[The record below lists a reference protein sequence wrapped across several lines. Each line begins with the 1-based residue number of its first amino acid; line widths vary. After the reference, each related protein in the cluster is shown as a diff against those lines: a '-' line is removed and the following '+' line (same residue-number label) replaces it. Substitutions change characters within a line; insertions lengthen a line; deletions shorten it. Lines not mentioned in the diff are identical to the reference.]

1 MKKHSVSIRGHRTS
15 FSLEEPFWQGLQ
27 NIARS
32 RSVPV
37 ARVIMQIDADRGEG
51 ENLSSAIRVFV
62 FNQLTHSEQ
71 KPQ

>member
-27 NIARS
+27 DIART

-37 ARVIMQIDADRGEG
+37 ARVIMQIDADRAED

-62 FNQLTHSEQ
+62 FKQLTSVQNEAR
-71 KPQ
+71 